1 MSYRISWKKE
11 AVKDLEKLE
20 LEERERIVD
29 KIERFAENPDR
40 KRNIKYIKKYGCLRY
55 RVGDFRIFFL
65 KDDEKEEIEILTVER
80 RPRAYR

>member
-20 LEERERIVD
+20 LEEKERITD
-29 KIERFAENPDR
+29 KIEWFAENPDR
-40 KRNIKYIKKYGCLRY
+40 KRNIKYVKKYGCLRY

-65 KDDEKEEIEILTVER
+65 KNDEKTEIEILAVER